1 MKYVANFQTV
11 IHTIRLMTNEAQR
24 RALNGIDTYKDVTIV
39 PLSDD
44 IDMVITNF
52 SGNGMYC
59 DPYEHAEM
67 LDVHFIYRHNG
78 KTVTYHGNVY
88 DIKHIHLHDLVK
100 VMRRVQATPCNIT
113 LGVMQYINDFAD
125 EVTQGEVM

>member
-1 MKYVANFQTV
+1 MKYTSNFQT
-11 IHTIRLMTNEAQR
+11 IIPTIRLMTNEAQR
-24 RALNGIDTYKDVTIV
+24 RALNDIETYKDATIV

-52 SGNGMYC
+52 SGRGMYC

-78 KTVTYHGNVY
+78 KTVTYHGYTY
-88 DIKHIHLHDLVK
+88 DLKHIHLSDLVK
-100 VMRRVQATPCNIT
+100 VIRRVQATPCNIT
-113 LGVMQYINDFAD
+113 LGVMQYIHDFAD
-125 EVTQGEVM
+125 EVTQEEVM